1 MSEMVKTHRFD
12 RRSPAS
18 VYPNKQTLSKQ
29 TLSGAVGISQTRP
42 ERKSVTSKHPAA
54 VWSGLFLKTLLNGCS
69 AVLIL
74 EGGASSGRSW
84 RCGPIYLRTRHTEIL
99 CVG

>member
-1 MSEMVKTHRFD
+1 MNVRDGQTHHFD

-18 VYPNKQTLSKQ
+18 VYPNRQTLSKR

-42 ERKSVTSKHPAA
+42 GAEISDFQASA
-54 VWSGLFLKTLLNGCS
+54 VSSGLFPKTLLNGCS

-74 EGGASSGRSW
+74 EGGASS
-84 RCGPIYLRTRHTEIL
+84 
-99 CVG
+99 

>member
-1 MSEMVKTHRFD
+1 MNVRDGQTHHFD

-18 VYPNKQTLSKQ
+18 VYPNRQTLSKRTLSKQ

-42 ERKSVTSKHPAA
+42 GAEISDFQASA
-54 VWSGLFLKTLLNGCS
+54 VSSGLFPKTLLNGCS

-74 EGGASSGRSW
+74 EGGASS
-84 RCGPIYLRTRHTEIL
+84 
-99 CVG
+99 